1 MKTTSKIAP
10 AFTLARKVIVTA
22 TGTNSAMNAMDF
34 AMVVLWEAVAVAT
47 FPEGAGS
54 ALPTFNS

>member
-1 MKTTSKIAP
+1 MKTTSKIAL
-10 AFTLARKVIVTA
+10 AFTLARKVIATA
-22 TGTNSAMNAMDF
+22 NGTNPAMNAMDF
-34 AMVVLWEAVAVAT
+34 AMVVLWEAAAVAT